1 MSELYNFADDDTIS
15 TASKNMM
22 NNLIQT
28 LEKELET
35 EVEWFNQNKTTVNPH
50 KFQDML
56 LEKRNKNNQSCLKI
70 NNQIIKATN
79 YVKSLGID
87 IDSKLNFDSHSC
99 IHATKPIT
107 PLKGI
112 YWI

>member
-87 IDSKLNFDSHSC
+87 FDSKLNFDSHSC

-107 PLKGI
+107 SLKGI

>member
-35 EVEWFNQNKTTVNPH
+35 EVEWFNQNKTTV
-50 KFQDML
+50 
-56 LEKRNKNNQSCLKI
+56 KRNKNNQSCLKI

-107 PLKGI
+107 SLNGI